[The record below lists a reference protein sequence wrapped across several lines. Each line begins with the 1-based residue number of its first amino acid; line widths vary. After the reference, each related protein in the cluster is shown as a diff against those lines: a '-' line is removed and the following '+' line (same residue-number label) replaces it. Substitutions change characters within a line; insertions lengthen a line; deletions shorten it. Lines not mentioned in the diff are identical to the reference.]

1 MMLPTLISV
10 SVAPVSYF
18 FWADAVEAEAAMS
31 ASASDAAA
39 SLPVTA
45 DIPISLFSW
54 CVCVPFLVL
63 PVFGDAAAIQ
73 YDLPDAFNR
82 KPLRRGCGGC
92 FFSSQAQARARVR
105 VREGASV
112 WVDKSVRREFELR
125 GFSGRAR
132 SR

>member
-45 DIPISLFSW
+45 GIPISLFSW
-54 CVCVPFLVL
+54 CVCVPFLVSM
-63 PVFGDAAAIQ
+63 VFGDAAAIQ
-73 YDLPDAFNR
+73 YDLADAYNR
-82 KPLRRGCGGC
+82 KPLREGPKGC
-92 FFSSQAQARARVR
+92 FFSSHEAGWTRQPSCATAKAQLSRV
-105 VREGASV
+105 A
-112 WVDKSVRREFELR
+112 
-125 GFSGRAR
+125 
-132 SR
+132 

>member
-1 MMLPTLISV
+1 MMLPILISV

-45 DIPISLFSW
+45 GIPISLFSW

-63 PVFGDAAAIQ
+63 LVFGDAAAIQ
-73 YDLPDAFNR
+73 YDLPDAYNR
-82 KPLRRGCGGC
+82 KPLRRVAGAASLVVRG
-92 FFSSQAQARARVR
+92 ARAFVCDCEKVHPSELMDRS
-105 VREGASV
+105 GASL
-112 WVDKSVRREFELR
+112 SCAAL
-125 GFSGRAR
+125 
-132 SR
+132 

>member
-1 MMLPTLISV
+1 MMLPILISV

-45 DIPISLFSW
+45 GIPISLFSW

-63 PVFGDAAAIQ
+63 LVFGDAAAIQ
-73 YDLPDAFNR
+73 YDLPCAFNR
-82 KPLRRGCGGC
+82 KPLRRGRRGC
-92 FFSSQAQARARVR
+92 FFSSQRWVRRRVR
-105 VREGASV
+105 CES
-112 WVDKSVRREFELR
+112 
-125 GFSGRAR
+125 
-132 SR
+132 SRPPLVVYVQESD